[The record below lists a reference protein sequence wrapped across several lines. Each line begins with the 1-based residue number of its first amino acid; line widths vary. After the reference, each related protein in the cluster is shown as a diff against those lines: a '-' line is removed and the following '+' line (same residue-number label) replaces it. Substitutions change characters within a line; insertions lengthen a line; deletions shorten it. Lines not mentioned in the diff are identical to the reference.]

1 MQKIITFEDAFGAIT
16 EIFED
21 LDDSPDGASALS
33 AEAKLTELG
42 LESISLVYLISEL
55 QQRYDLGDSLFRK
68 LREESLLL
76 KEMSVGDVVSSV
88 VALGARA

>member
-1 MQKIITFEDAFGAIT
+1 MRIITFEDAFGAIS

-21 LDDSPDGASALS
+21 LEDSPDEARPLS
-33 AEAKLTELG
+33 AEAKLTDLG

-55 QQRYDLGDSLFRK
+55 QQRYGLGDRLFRK
-68 LREESLLL
+68 LREDDLLL